1 MTVYPGRDEV
11 RSRFRQFTGLIPTTE
26 SWRARNVYLSALLIF
41 AASRLVVMAGI
52 NFGKELATPYPGKF
66 AVEPLWYERL
76 LRWDSEWYAAIV
88 SQGYHYSDNPAVE
101 SSTVFYPLYPAL
113 SYALT
118 SLFGLD
124 QSIALLLV
132 ANVSALA
139 AALLLTKF
147 VADEFG
153 PEIALLSLAFFCFFP
168 ASLFLSAG
176 YSESLFLA
184 FVLLSFIAM
193 ARKKYVLAAAFA
205 GLSLGTRSI
214 GIVMIPV
221 ILWDM
226 AQRSGLPWAR
236 LLPRMALCGLLA
248 ASGLLIYAAY
258 LGLKF
263 GHPLAFATSQA
274 AWHSGTFSERLV
286 SALTLATL
294 RESNLWTAGWFLC
307 FLALS
312 IWSFWRLRT
321 TLALYGLGALA
332 VPYLTLGLTDSM
344 TRYELVC
351 FPAFICMGSLGAG
364 RPWLVI
370 ALIGIFAA
378 LLLQTAALF
387 SQWHWVA

>member
-1 MTVYPGRDEV
+1 M
-11 RSRFRQFTGLIPTTE
+11 
-26 SWRARNVYLSALLIF
+26 
-41 AASRLVVMAGI
+41 
-52 NFGKELATPYPGKF
+52 
-66 AVEPLWYERL
+66 
-76 LRWDSEWYAAIV
+76 
-88 SQGYHYSDNPAVE
+88 
-101 SSTVFYPLYPAL
+101 
-113 SYALT
+113 
-118 SLFGLD
+118 
-124 QSIALLLV
+124 
-132 ANVSALA
+132 
-139 AALLLTKF
+139 
-147 VADEFG
+147 
-153 PEIALLSLAFFCFFP
+153 
-168 ASLFLSAG
+168 
-176 YSESLFLA
+176 
-184 FVLLSFIAM
+184 
-193 ARKKYVLAAAFA
+193 LAAAFA

-274 AWHSGTFSERLV
+274 AWHSGTFPDRLV

-294 RESNLWTAGWFLC
+294 RDLNLWTAGWFLC

-321 TLALYGLGALA
+321 TVALYGLGLLA

-344 TRYELVC
+344 TCYELVC
-351 FPAFICMGSLGAG
+351 FPAFICMGSLGVG

-387 SQWHWVA
+387 SQWHWVALTHRSCEAPPAALVSPYHAATLVVRIGRHPRGEFVEPGDKPRMVRTPFALETQVAIAEHAGNRDLPDIGQRFRIASNSGGAASSALRPRATLPT